1 MLKLIYTDD
10 SFQLERLSQSVET
23 WIKNRAI
30 FALRTTQN
38 FYLEPS
44 SAAFLVVSDLAL
56 LDELKQLKETCDDIL
71 DITVCDA
78 EYSEVSLKG
87 HWVTS
92 DEGDCS
98 GSFICKLSD
107 HAELLLESI
116 WKMSQDSAPVRED

>member
-23 WIKNRAI
+23 WIKDRAVL
-30 FALRTTQN
+30 ALRTTQN

-44 SAAFLVVSDLAL
+44 SASFLVLSDLSL
-56 LDELKQLKETCDDIL
+56 LAELKQLKETCDDIL
-71 DITVCDA
+71 DIALCDA

-87 HWVTS
+87 YWVTN

-98 GSFICKLSD
+98 GTFICKLGD
-107 HAELLLESI
+107 RTELLLEKV
-116 WKMSQDSAPVRED
+116 WQASQNSTPVREE